1 MNNQPTSTARI
12 DGYHAHVYYDAA
24 TRPAAEKLA
33 EAIGDQFRV
42 RFGGFFDK
50 PVGPHPVGNLQI
62 IFTTGEFADFVP
74 WLMLNRGDL
83 DILIHP
89 LTEDSHHDHGRHALW
104 LGTPVALKLER
115 MGRSY
120 PAELLPSA

>member
-1 MNNQPTSTARI
+1 MSDQPTSTTRI
-12 DGYHAHVYYDAA
+12 DGYHAHVYYNEAS
-24 TRPAAEKLA
+24 RRAAEKLA
-33 EAIGDQFRV
+33 EAIGTKFAL

-62 IFTTGEFADFVP
+62 IFTAAEFADFVP

-89 LTEDSHHDHGRHALW
+89 LTDDSHHDHGRHALW
-104 LGTPVALKLER
+104 LGTPVALRLEA
-115 MGRSY
+115 MGRTY
-120 PAELLPSA
+120 PRELLPSA